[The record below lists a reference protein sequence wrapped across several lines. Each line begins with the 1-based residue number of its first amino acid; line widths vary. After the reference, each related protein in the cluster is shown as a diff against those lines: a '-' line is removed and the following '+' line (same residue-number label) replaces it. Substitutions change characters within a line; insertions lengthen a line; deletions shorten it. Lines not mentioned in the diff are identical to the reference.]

1 MASTFWD
8 DLESA
13 SFRASLSMIL
23 FADDIDFQTDLLTKT
38 TKPFSLVMQLNDSVQ
53 LNPSLADK
61 KVKYVKKRISKSFE
75 SKQLSAPAAD
85 DAENFTQP

>member
-1 MASTFWD
+1 
-8 DLESA
+8 
-13 SFRASLSMIL
+13 
-23 FADDIDFQTDLLTKT
+23 
-38 TKPFSLVMQLNDSVQ
+38 MQLNDSVQ